1 MVRPVALPQTPFTR
15 VAGKIVEVEAV
26 PPEMGRQRSVV
37 MVLLT
42 AMIAEKVADV
52 SLMEAGPE
60 GLLLVVDRIVMEV
73 LVIVKG
79 AGLVVEVA
87 VLLLMLAAPM
97 IEKKGVLVAV
107 LPLMLAAPMIEKKGV
122 LLWSLLKM

>member
-97 IEKKGVLVAV
+97 IEKKGVL
-107 LPLMLAAPMIEKKGV
+107 
-122 LLWSLLKM
+122 LWSLLRM